1 MTSRPAHQLLVSS
14 VSLKR
19 SEQFVRSDAL
29 SPNAVNRL
37 SMESELEKMNEGNTS
52 AKSIDDKEMVPNEI
66 NVESKFT
73 NKKCWKANKVQETK
87 QKMYQSKDEI
97 NTNKDKLKSCKSLER
112 MQQEKNLA
120 KLNKQSSL
128 ESSLFKRK
136 TMSQA
141 EKHKGWIRMKNI
153 LSTRITIQSPRG
165 GQLSRASHSLSSTKS
180 DPGHWSGTNNANR
193 FRLRKNFSSFLYK
206 PFLSTSCSDPVYHQ
220 ISSFN
225 NSTQGNTIPHYRTIY
240 LTVTSPDGKG
250 QQKLKKFPWRKAK
263 PNHLHPLSKTQPAQ
277 RQD

>member
-1 MTSRPAHQLLVSS
+1 MAEEMQKVRSRPTPQLLVSS

-37 SMESELEKMNEGNTS
+37 SMESELEKINEGNTS

-66 NVESKFT
+66 KFT
-73 NKKCWKANKVQETK
+73 NIKCWKANKVQETK
-87 QKMYQSKDEI
+87 QKMYPSKDEI
-97 NTNKDKLKSCKSLER
+97 NTNKEKLKSCKSLEM

-141 EKHKGWIRMKNI
+141 EKHRGWIRMKNVS
-153 LSTRITIQSPRG
+153 STRITIQSPRG
-165 GQLSRASHSLSSTKS
+165 GHLSRASHSLSSTKS
-180 DPGHWSGTNNANR
+180 DPGHWSGANNANR
-193 FRLRKNFSSFLYK
+193 FRLRRNFSSFLYK

-220 ISSFN
+220 MSSSN
-225 NSTQGNTIPHYRTIY
+225 NSTQGSTIPHYRTIGY
-240 LTVTSPDGKG
+240 K
-250 QQKLKKFPWRKAK
+250 Q
-263 PNHLHPLSKTQPAQ
+263 PNM
-277 RQD
+277 